1 MGTILFYIFEST
13 LCLTILYF
21 LFRLFFRKDTLFRT
35 NRFLLLAG
43 TMACML
49 LPLLQIDVPQ
59 YTTLQLPITTVRHLL
74 TEKEIDVQREGG
86 TGEKHLSEEAR
97 LLMAEKG
104 EGIEG
109 DRTNVIHTIPVIW
122 LLGGCYFIGA
132 LIVLAFLLLSTI
144 VCAGLSGAILPVIT
158 GNTSWSSVRR
168 RWSLS
173 VGGIPLSCH
182 RRITNG
188 TPEKSCCMSKCTCN
202 IDIHWIYFGWNVSLY
217 SIGSILPHGS

>member
-43 TMACML
+43 TMACTL

-59 YTTLQLPITTVRHLL
+59 YTTLQLPIITVRHLL
-74 TEKEIDVQREGG
+74 TEKEVSAQMEGG
-86 TGEKHLSEEAR
+86 TGEKHLSEETS

-104 EGIEG
+104 ERIEG
-109 DRTNVIHTIPVIW
+109 GRANVIHVIPVIW

-144 VCAGLSGAILPVIT
+144 RMRRLIRSYPACNCGKI
-158 GNTSWSSVRR
+158 SWSSVRR

-173 VGGIPLSCH
+173 VGGIQLSCH

-188 TPEKSCCMSKCTCN
+188 IPEKSCCMSKCTCN
-202 IDIHWIYFGWNVSLY
+202 ISIHWIYFGWNVSLY

>member
-43 TMACML
+43 TMACTL

-86 TGEKHLSEEAR
+86 TGEKHLSEEAS

-144 VCAGLSGAILPVIT
+144 RMRRLIRSYPACNYGKYKLVI
-158 GNTSWSSVRR
+158 SVRR
-168 RWSLS
+168 R
-173 VGGIPLSCH
+173 
-182 RRITNG
+182 
-188 TPEKSCCMSKCTCN
+188 
-202 IDIHWIYFGWNVSLY
+202 
-217 SIGSILPHGS
+217 